1 MIDGGA
7 ACKFVELFL
16 FSLFYYYFF
25 LSKKKNNFFD
35 KGWKDRRGLCE
46 P

>member
-1 MIDGGA
+1 MQICGVVS
-7 ACKFVELFL
+7 FFLILLF
-16 FSLFYYYFF
+16 FF